1 MGTLVFQQIAFIKS
15 TKIYLFQIMT
25 ATVETVSE
33 QLDLAAIIPAER
45 VVNAV
50 AKAITLAEIEECN
63 NCFHRQHLNVT

>member
-1 MGTLVFQQIAFIKS
+1 
-15 TKIYLFQIMT
+15 MT